1 MNNAIRNTS
10 GLDGLATKIKKTLA
24 SLLDSSK
31 QLQSAIIKR
40 DVNSIWQ
47 ILADQQ
53 TRLNEFEQYNYL
65 WGQLISSGADSPN
78 IARLK
83 DEINSDIKMVRNT
96 GNNNATLIRSFLS
109 AIRKA
114 LKQTGTDLATKTK
127 VYGKKGKM
135 TLKQSSL
142 LINSAG

>member
-1 MNNAIRNTS
+1 MNNGIKNAS
-10 GLDGLATKIKKTLA
+10 GLDGLAGKIRKNLTA
-24 SLLDSSK
+24 LLESSK
-31 QLQSAIIKR
+31 QLQKAIIKR
-40 DVNSIWQ
+40 DVNSIWK

-53 TRLNEFEQYNYL
+53 ARLNEFEQYNYL

-78 IARLK
+78 IAKLK
-83 DEINSDIKMVRNT
+83 EEINSDIKMVRNT

-114 LKQTGTDLATKTK
+114 LKQTGTNLASKTK
-127 VYGKKGKM
+127 VYGKTGKM